1 MSSPWSLFL
10 ECGAWVLGS
19 WRSPSSSFHSRDG
32 WYFFPIKSKKG
43 RPIGRCH
50 WQCKK
55 KKKMK
60 VWRWVSKNGFVA
72 KMVKNTKIWKD
83 FEGDERKQVRGPG
96 KWFSREEMVWRG
108 RKCKWMKCVN
118 SNNGEREKSAGKKKK
133 MKTKKEGG
141 SKIPPPLFYLSC
153 WVNSGLTEFS
163 QSTLK
168 KKIWENSLFCS
179 LFLFIF
185 FFKKEEKRN
194 KLFKDFQRQDDINFK
209 SNSILKPD
217 ENKFSKMIKEKG
229 YHFSKRKFQIS
240 KKKNLFRKNY
250 KNKQGF
256 LSKRGNSNK

>member
-1 MSSPWSLFL
+1 MPLTM
-10 ECGAWVLGS
+10 
-19 WRSPSSSFHSRDG
+19 
-32 WYFFPIKSKKG
+32 
-43 RPIGRCH
+43 
-50 WQCKK
+50 QKK

-83 FEGDERKQVRGPG
+83 FEGDERKQVRGLG

-118 SNNGEREKSAGKKKK
+118 SNNGEREKSAGKKKRWRQRK
-133 MKTKKEGG
+133 REGQ
-141 SKIPPPLFYLSC
+141 KFPPPLFFTWVAESTQVWLSF
-153 WVNSGLTEFS
+153 LS
-163 QSTLK
+163 QLLK
-168 KKIWENSLFCS
+168 KKFEKILCFV
-179 LFLFIF
+179 LYFYLF

>member
-1 MSSPWSLFL
+1 MPLTM
-10 ECGAWVLGS
+10 
-19 WRSPSSSFHSRDG
+19 
-32 WYFFPIKSKKG
+32 
-43 RPIGRCH
+43 
-50 WQCKK
+50 QK

-83 FEGDERKQVRGPG
+83 FEGDERKQVRGLG

-118 SNNGEREKSAGKKKK
+118 SNNGEREKSAGKKKRWRQRK
-133 MKTKKEGG
+133 REGQ
-141 SKIPPPLFYLSC
+141 KFPPLFFTWVAESTQVWLSF
-153 WVNSGLTEFS
+153 LS
-163 QSTLK
+163 QLLK
-168 KKIWENSLFCS
+168 KKFEKILCFV
-179 LFLFIF
+179 LYFYFYFFL
-185 FFKKEEKRN
+185 KEEKRN

-209 SNSILKPD
+209 SNSILKPE

>member
-83 FEGDERKQVRGPG
+83 FEGDERKQVRGLG

-141 SKIPPPLFYLSC
+141 SKIPPPLFYLSF

-185 FFKKEEKRN
+185 F
-194 KLFKDFQRQDDINFK
+194 
-209 SNSILKPD
+209 
-217 ENKFSKMIKEKG
+217 
-229 YHFSKRKFQIS
+229 
-240 KKKNLFRKNY
+240 
-250 KNKQGF
+250 
-256 LSKRGNSNK
+256 

>member
-83 FEGDERKQVRGPG
+83 FEGDERKQVRGLG

-118 SNNGEREKSAGKKKK
+118 SNNGEREKSAGKKKRWRQRK
-133 MKTKKEGG
+133 REGQ
-141 SKIPPPLFYLSC
+141 KFPPLFFTWVAESTQVWLSF
-153 WVNSGLTEFS
+153 LS
-163 QSTLK
+163 QLLK
-168 KKIWENSLFCS
+168 KKFEKILCFVLYFYLF
-179 LFLFIF
+179 F
-185 FFKKEEKRN
+185 
-194 KLFKDFQRQDDINFK
+194 
-209 SNSILKPD
+209 
-217 ENKFSKMIKEKG
+217 
-229 YHFSKRKFQIS
+229 
-240 KKKNLFRKNY
+240 
-250 KNKQGF
+250 
-256 LSKRGNSNK
+256 